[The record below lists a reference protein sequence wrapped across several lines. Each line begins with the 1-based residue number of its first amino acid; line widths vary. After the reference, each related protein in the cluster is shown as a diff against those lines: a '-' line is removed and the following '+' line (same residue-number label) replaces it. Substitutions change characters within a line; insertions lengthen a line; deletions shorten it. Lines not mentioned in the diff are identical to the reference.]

1 MLCKENDFLKL
12 CCWSYLF
19 YHYYMLN
26 LFQEPV
32 SKPPQEVCK
41 YPSHKDEL
49 KYVDELI
56 QKQANEITQL
66 KNELRTVRCEHRE
79 EVTEMER
86 QMTLKERECV
96 HKISGLE
103 AELRNAEDR
112 YDTQVTRADNELRRE
127 KTCLRGFRPGPTQT
141 GLYSHRRWLGA

>member
-1 MLCKENDFLKL
+1 MSVIFDH
-12 CCWSYLF
+12 
-19 YHYYMLN
+19 YHMLN
-26 LFQEPV
+26 FFQEPV

-41 YPSHKDEL
+41 YSSHKDEL

-56 QKQANEITQL
+56 QKQANEITEL

-112 YDTQVTRADNELRRE
+112 YDTQVTRAENV
-127 KTCLRGFRPGPTQT
+127 GG
-141 GLYSHRRWLGA
+141 GAKKC